1 LRLKQEQE
9 AYEKEYGKGGIPE
22 ILKPQWQ

>member
-1 LRLKQEQE
+1 LKQEQE